1 MYHCYFTYFETET
14 ESHPRIDTTKS
25 WNYPNLKAIMKDL
38 NNIWAKEK
46 VPLNIKEHPSG
57 RVVISHNIPLSMG
70 SLASLKLSPNL
81 AYILGYTSEVIKH
94 GQFLRFD
101 ENKEFL
107 APHEPKLFLDFCDEK
122 IKSEYRSKVK
132 KLEDVIGE
140 METENF
146 ALKQEFKGKL
156 AKIEKEHKQ
165 EKIKIE
171 ERWKS
176 YAKTKLEFNR
186 RYKLEPLVKE
196 KIKLSVQKENLEIAN
211 ENCNEKIKQLN
222 QIEEEKNKLRVQKEN
237 LEMAN
242 EKCNEKIK
250 QLNQKLK
257 DYSDRVENGIIPI
270 KDFDKFYWDP
280 WVIKGVVLDKQWIEG
295 YYREFNITFKDY
307 SGTITIK
314 AYDDQGELLDAL
326 SVKGKEYYISNVN
339 DRAHK
344 SYISNFTVHNVYIRN
359 YSYLVVFN
367 PVN

>member
-14 ESHPRIDTTKS
+14 ESQPRVNTTKS

-38 NNIWAKEK
+38 NNRWIKEK
-46 VPLNIKEHPSG
+46 VPLTIKEHPSG
-57 RVVISHNIPLSMG
+57 RVMISHNMPGSMG

-81 AYILGYTSEVIKH
+81 AFMLGYTSDVIKH

-107 APHEPKLFLDFCDEK
+107 APHKPKLFMG
-122 IKSEYRSKVK
+122 V
-132 KLEDVIGE
+132 VGE
-140 METENF
+140 MEAENS
-146 ALKQEFKGKL
+146 ALKQEFTGKL
-156 AKIEKEHKQ
+156 AKIENEHKQ
-165 EKIKIE
+165 KKIE
-171 ERWKS
+171 IEKKWKS
-176 YAKTKLEFNR
+176 YALRKIASLKDKLTLECFTKLN
-186 RYKLEPLVKE
+186 
-196 KIKLSVQKENLEIAN
+196 
-211 ENCNEKIKQLN
+211 
-222 QIEEEKNKLRVQKEN
+222 VQKEN

-242 EKCNEKIK
+242 EKCNEKVK

-257 DYSDRVENGIIPI
+257 DYSDRVDNGIIPI

-280 WVIKGVVLDKQWIEG
+280 WVIKGVVSDKQWIEG

-339 DRAHK
+339 NTVDHYSHK
-344 SYISNFTVHNVYIRN
+344 HKFTVHNVYVRN
-359 YSYLVVFN
+359 YFYKVIFN
-367 PVN
+367 DVN

>member
-14 ESHPRIDTTKS
+14 ESQPRVDTTKS

-38 NNIWAKEK
+38 NNRWVKEK
-46 VPLNIKEHPSG
+46 VPLKIKEDPSG
-57 RVVISHNIPLSMG
+57 RVVISHNMPHSMG

-81 AYILGYTSEVIKH
+81 AYMLGYTSEVIKH

-107 APHEPKLFLDFCDEK
+107 APHEPKLFMDFCDEK

-132 KLEDVIGE
+132 KLEDVNGE
-140 METENF
+140 MEAENV

-165 EKIKIE
+165 EQIKIE

-176 YAKTKLEFNR
+176 YTKTKLEFNR
-186 RYKLEPLVKE
+186 RYKLAPLEEE
-196 KIKLSVQKENLEIAN
+196 KNKLRVQKEDLEMAN
-211 ENCNEKIKQLN
+211 ENCNVKIKQL
-222 QIEEEKNKLRVQKEN
+222 EEEKNKLRVQKEN

-242 EKCNEKIK
+242 ENCNEKIK

-295 YYREFNITFKDY
+295 YYREFNITIKDY

-339 DRAHK
+339 GRAHTDLL
-344 SYISNFTVHNVYIRN
+344 FTVHNVYIR
-359 YSYLVVFN
+359 SYFYRVMFH

>member
-14 ESHPRIDTTKS
+14 ESQPRVNTTKS

-38 NNIWAKEK
+38 NNRWIKEK
-46 VPLNIKEHPSG
+46 VSLTIKEHPSG
-57 RVVISHNIPLSMG
+57 RVMISHNMPGSMG

-81 AYILGYTSEVIKH
+81 AFMLGYTSDVIKH

-107 APHEPKLFLDFCDEK
+107 APHKPKLFMG
-122 IKSEYRSKVK
+122 V
-132 KLEDVIGE
+132 VGE
-140 METENF
+140 MEAENS
-146 ALKQEFKGKL
+146 ALKQEFTGKL
-156 AKIEKEHKQ
+156 AKIENEHKQ
-165 EKIKIE
+165 KKIE
-171 ERWKS
+171 IENKWKS
-176 YAKTKLEFNR
+176 YALRKIASLKDKLTLECFTKLN
-186 RYKLEPLVKE
+186 
-196 KIKLSVQKENLEIAN
+196 
-211 ENCNEKIKQLN
+211 
-222 QIEEEKNKLRVQKEN
+222 VQKEN

-242 EKCNEKIK
+242 GKCNEKIK

-257 DYSDRVENGIIPI
+257 DYSDRVDNGIIPI

-280 WVIKGVVLDKQWIEG
+280 WVIKGVVSDKQWIEG

-339 DRAHK
+339 NTVDHYSHK
-344 SYISNFTVHNVYIRN
+344 HKFTVHNVYVRN
-359 YSYLVVFN
+359 YFYKVIFN
-367 PVN
+367 DVN

>member
-14 ESHPRIDTTKS
+14 ESQPRVNTTKS

-38 NNIWAKEK
+38 NNRWIKEK
-46 VPLNIKEHPSG
+46 VPLTIKEHPSG
-57 RVVISHNIPLSMG
+57 RVMISHNMPGSMG

-81 AYILGYTSEVIKH
+81 AFMLGYTSDVIKH

-107 APHEPKLFLDFCDEK
+107 APHKPKLFMG
-122 IKSEYRSKVK
+122 V
-132 KLEDVIGE
+132 VGE
-140 METENF
+140 MEAENS
-146 ALKQEFKGKL
+146 ALKQEFTGKL
-156 AKIEKEHKQ
+156 AKIENEHKQ
-165 EKIKIE
+165 KKIE
-171 ERWKS
+171 IEKKWKS
-176 YAKTKLEFNR
+176 YALRKIASLKDKLTLECFTKLN
-186 RYKLEPLVKE
+186 
-196 KIKLSVQKENLEIAN
+196 
-211 ENCNEKIKQLN
+211 
-222 QIEEEKNKLRVQKEN
+222 VQKEN

-242 EKCNEKIK
+242 GKCNEKIK

-257 DYSDRVENGIIPI
+257 DYSDRVDNGIIPI

-280 WVIKGVVLDKQWIEG
+280 WVIKGVVSDKQWIEG

-339 DRAHK
+339 DTVDHYSHK
-344 SYISNFTVHNVYIRN
+344 HKFTVHNVYVRN
-359 YSYLVVFN
+359 YFYKVIFN
-367 PVN
+367 DVN

>member
-14 ESHPRIDTTKS
+14 ESQPRVNTTKS

-38 NNIWAKEK
+38 NNRWIKEK
-46 VPLNIKEHPSG
+46 VPLTIKEHPSG
-57 RVVISHNIPLSMG
+57 RVIISHNMPLSMG

-81 AYILGYTSEVIKH
+81 AYMLGYTSEVIKH

-107 APHEPKLFLDFCDEK
+107 APHEPKLFMDFCDEK

-132 KLEDVIGE
+132 KLEDVNGE
-140 METENF
+140 MEAENV

-165 EKIKIE
+165 EQIKIE

-176 YAKTKLEFNR
+176 YTKTKLEFNR
-186 RYKLEPLVKE
+186 RYKLAPLEEE
-196 KIKLSVQKENLEIAN
+196 KNKLRVQKENLEMAN
-211 ENCNEKIKQLN
+211 ENCNVKIK

-242 EKCNEKIK
+242 ENCNEKIK

-280 WVIKGVVLDKQWIEG
+280 WVIKGVVSDKQWIEG

-314 AYDDQGELLDAL
+314 GYDHQGGLLDAL
-326 SVKGKEYYISNVN
+326 SVKGKEYYISNIN
-339 DRAHK
+339 NKAQYSYK
-344 SYISNFTVHNVYIRN
+344 SMFTVHTVYIRN
-359 YSYLVVFN
+359 LVYLVVLN
-367 PVN
+367 DVN

>member
-14 ESHPRIDTTKS
+14 ESQPKVNTTES

-38 NNIWAKEK
+38 NNRWIKEK
-46 VPLNIKEHPSG
+46 VPLTIKEHPSG
-57 RVVISHNIPLSMG
+57 RVMISHNMPGSMG

-81 AYILGYTSEVIKH
+81 AFMLGYTSDVIKH

-107 APHEPKLFLDFCDEK
+107 APHKPKLFMG
-122 IKSEYRSKVK
+122 V
-132 KLEDVIGE
+132 VGE
-140 METENF
+140 MEAENS
-146 ALKQEFKGKL
+146 ALKQEFTGKL
-156 AKIEKEHKQ
+156 AKIENEHKQ
-165 EKIKIE
+165 KKIE
-171 ERWKS
+171 IENKWKS
-176 YAKTKLEFNR
+176 YALRKIASLKDKLTLECFTKLN
-186 RYKLEPLVKE
+186 
-196 KIKLSVQKENLEIAN
+196 
-211 ENCNEKIKQLN
+211 
-222 QIEEEKNKLRVQKEN
+222 VQKEN

-242 EKCNEKIK
+242 GKCNEKIK

-257 DYSDRVENGIIPI
+257 DYSDRVDNGIIPI

-280 WVIKGVVLDKQWIEG
+280 WVIKGVVSDKQWIEG

-339 DRAHK
+339 NTVDHYSHK
-344 SYISNFTVHNVYIRN
+344 HKFTVHNVYVRN
-359 YSYLVVFN
+359 YFYKVIFN
-367 PVN
+367 DVN

>member
-14 ESHPRIDTTKS
+14 ESQPRVDTTKS

-38 NNIWAKEK
+38 NNRWVKEK
-46 VPLNIKEHPSG
+46 VPLKIKEDPSG
-57 RVVISHNIPLSMG
+57 RVVISHNMPRSMG

-81 AYILGYTSEVIKH
+81 AYMLGYTSEVIKH

-107 APHEPKLFLDFCDEK
+107 APHEPKLFMDFCDEK

-186 RYKLEPLVKE
+186 RYKLTPLVKE

-211 ENCNEKIKQLN
+211 ENCNEKIKQLK
-222 QIEEEKNKLRVQKEN
+222 QIEEEKNKLHVQKEN

-242 EKCNEKIK
+242 EKCNEEIK
-250 QLNQKLK
+250 QLNIKLK
-257 DYSDRVENGIIPI
+257 DYSDRLENGIIPI
-270 KDFDKFYWDP
+270 KDFDKFYSDP
-280 WVIKGVVLDKQWIEG
+280 WVIKGVVSDKQWIE
-295 YYREFNITFKDY
+295 EDKELNITFEDY
-307 SGTITIK
+307 TGTITIK
-314 AYDDQGELLDAL
+314 AYDDEGELLDAL
-326 SVKGKEYYISNVN
+326 SVKGNEYYISNVN
-339 DRAHK
+339 NRAHTDLL
-344 SYISNFTVHNVYIRN
+344 FTVHKVYIRN
-359 YSYLVVFN
+359 YFYRVMFN

>member
-14 ESHPRIDTTKS
+14 ESQPRVNTTKS

-38 NNIWAKEK
+38 NNRWIKEK
-46 VPLNIKEHPSG
+46 VPLTIKEHPSG
-57 RVVISHNIPLSMG
+57 RVMISHNMPGSMG

-81 AYILGYTSEVIKH
+81 AFMLGYTSDVMKH

-107 APHEPKLFLDFCDEK
+107 APHKPKLFMG
-122 IKSEYRSKVK
+122 V
-132 KLEDVIGE
+132 VGE
-140 METENF
+140 MEAENS
-146 ALKQEFKGKL
+146 ALKQEFTGKL
-156 AKIEKEHKQ
+156 AKIENEHKQ
-165 EKIKIE
+165 KKIE
-171 ERWKS
+171 IENKWKS
-176 YAKTKLEFNR
+176 YALRKIASLKDKLTLECFTKLN
-186 RYKLEPLVKE
+186 
-196 KIKLSVQKENLEIAN
+196 
-211 ENCNEKIKQLN
+211 
-222 QIEEEKNKLRVQKEN
+222 VQKEN

-242 EKCNEKIK
+242 GKCNEKVK

-257 DYSDRVENGIIPI
+257 DYSDRVDNGIIPI

-280 WVIKGVVLDKQWIEG
+280 WVIKGVVSDKQWIEG

-339 DRAHK
+339 NTVDHYSHK
-344 SYISNFTVHNVYIRN
+344 HKFTVHNVYVRN
-359 YSYLVVFN
+359 YFYKVIFN
-367 PVN
+367 DVN

>member
-14 ESHPRIDTTKS
+14 ESQPRVNTTKS

-38 NNIWAKEK
+38 NNRWIKEK
-46 VPLNIKEHPSG
+46 VPLTIKEHPSG
-57 RVVISHNIPLSMG
+57 RVMISHNMPGSMG

-81 AYILGYTSEVIKH
+81 AFMLGYTSDVIKH

-107 APHEPKLFLDFCDEK
+107 APHKPKLFMG
-122 IKSEYRSKVK
+122 V
-132 KLEDVIGE
+132 VGE
-140 METENF
+140 MEAENS
-146 ALKQEFKGKL
+146 ALKQEFTGKL
-156 AKIEKEHKQ
+156 AKIENEHKQ
-165 EKIKIE
+165 KKIE
-171 ERWKS
+171 IENKWKS
-176 YAKTKLEFNR
+176 YALRKIASLKDKLTLECFTKLN
-186 RYKLEPLVKE
+186 
-196 KIKLSVQKENLEIAN
+196 
-211 ENCNEKIKQLN
+211 
-222 QIEEEKNKLRVQKEN
+222 VQKEN

-242 EKCNEKIK
+242 GKCNEKIK

-257 DYSDRVENGIIPI
+257 DYSDRVDNGIIPI

-280 WVIKGVVLDKQWIEG
+280 WVIKGVVSDKQWIEG

-339 DRAHK
+339 NTVDHYSHK
-344 SYISNFTVHNVYIRN
+344 HKFTVHNVYVRN
-359 YSYLVVFN
+359 YFYKVIFN
-367 PVN
+367 DVN

>member
-14 ESHPRIDTTKS
+14 ESQPRVNTTKS

-38 NNIWAKEK
+38 NNRWIKEK
-46 VPLNIKEHPSG
+46 VPLTIKEHPSG
-57 RVVISHNIPLSMG
+57 RVMISHNMPGSMG

-81 AYILGYTSEVIKH
+81 AFMLGYTSDVIKH

-107 APHEPKLFLDFCDEK
+107 APHKPKLFMG
-122 IKSEYRSKVK
+122 V
-132 KLEDVIGE
+132 VGE
-140 METENF
+140 MEAENS
-146 ALKQEFKGKL
+146 ALKQEFTGKL
-156 AKIEKEHKQ
+156 AKIENEHKQ
-165 EKIKIE
+165 KKIE
-171 ERWKS
+171 IENKWKS
-176 YAKTKLEFNR
+176 YALRKIASLKDKLTLECFTKLN
-186 RYKLEPLVKE
+186 
-196 KIKLSVQKENLEIAN
+196 
-211 ENCNEKIKQLN
+211 
-222 QIEEEKNKLRVQKEN
+222 VQKEN

-242 EKCNEKIK
+242 GKCNEKIK

-257 DYSDRVENGIIPI
+257 DYSDRVDNGIIPI

-280 WVIKGVVLDKQWIEG
+280 WVIKGVVSDKQWIEG

-339 DRAHK
+339 NTVDHYSHK
-344 SYISNFTVHNVYIRN
+344 HKFTVHNVYVRN
-359 YSYLVVFN
+359 HFYKVIFN
-367 PVN
+367 DVN

>member
-14 ESHPRIDTTKS
+14 ESQPRVNTTKS

-38 NNIWAKEK
+38 NNRWIKEK
-46 VPLNIKEHPSG
+46 VPLTIKEHPSG
-57 RVVISHNIPLSMG
+57 RVMISHNMPGSMG

-81 AYILGYTSEVIKH
+81 AFMLGYTSDVIKH

-107 APHEPKLFLDFCDEK
+107 APHKPKLFMG
-122 IKSEYRSKVK
+122 V
-132 KLEDVIGE
+132 VGE
-140 METENF
+140 MEAENS
-146 ALKQEFKGKL
+146 ALKQEFTGKL
-156 AKIEKEHKQ
+156 AKIENEHKQ
-165 EKIKIE
+165 KKIE
-171 ERWKS
+171 IENKWKS
-176 YAKTKLEFNR
+176 YALRKIASLKDKLTLECFTKLN
-186 RYKLEPLVKE
+186 
-196 KIKLSVQKENLEIAN
+196 
-211 ENCNEKIKQLN
+211 
-222 QIEEEKNKLRVQKEN
+222 VQKEN

-242 EKCNEKIK
+242 GKCNEKVK

-257 DYSDRVENGIIPI
+257 DYSDRVDNGIIPI

-280 WVIKGVVLDKQWIEG
+280 WVIKGVVSDKQWIEG

-339 DRAHK
+339 DTVDHYSHK
-344 SYISNFTVHNVYIRN
+344 HKFTVHNVYVRN
-359 YSYLVVFN
+359 YFYKVIFN
-367 PVN
+367 DVN

>member
-14 ESHPRIDTTKS
+14 ESQPRVNTTKS

-38 NNIWAKEK
+38 NNRWIKEK
-46 VPLNIKEHPSG
+46 VPLTIKEHPSG
-57 RVVISHNIPLSMG
+57 RVMISHNMPGSMG

-81 AYILGYTSEVIKH
+81 AFMLGYTSDVIKH

-107 APHEPKLFLDFCDEK
+107 APHKPKLFMG
-122 IKSEYRSKVK
+122 V
-132 KLEDVIGE
+132 VGE
-140 METENF
+140 MEAENS
-146 ALKQEFKGKL
+146 ALKQEFTGKL
-156 AKIEKEHKQ
+156 AKIENEHKQ
-165 EKIKIE
+165 KKIE
-171 ERWKS
+171 IENKWKS
-176 YAKTKLEFNR
+176 YALRKIASLKDKLTLECFTKLN
-186 RYKLEPLVKE
+186 
-196 KIKLSVQKENLEIAN
+196 
-211 ENCNEKIKQLN
+211 
-222 QIEEEKNKLRVQKEN
+222 VQKEN

-242 EKCNEKIK
+242 EKCNEKVK

-257 DYSDRVENGIIPI
+257 DYSDRVDNGIIPI

-280 WVIKGVVLDKQWIEG
+280 WVIKGVVSDKQWIEG

-339 DRAHK
+339 DTVDHYSHK
-344 SYISNFTVHNVYIRN
+344 HKFTVHNVYVRN
-359 YSYLVVFN
+359 YFYKVIFN
-367 PVN
+367 DVN

>member
-14 ESHPRIDTTKS
+14 ESQPRVNTTKS

-38 NNIWAKEK
+38 NNRWIKEK
-46 VPLNIKEHPSG
+46 VPLTIKEHPSG
-57 RVVISHNIPLSMG
+57 RVMISHNMPGSMG

-81 AYILGYTSEVIKH
+81 AFMLGYTSDVIKH

-107 APHEPKLFLDFCDEK
+107 APHKPKLFMG
-122 IKSEYRSKVK
+122 V
-132 KLEDVIGE
+132 VGE
-140 METENF
+140 MEAENS
-146 ALKQEFKGKL
+146 ALKQEFTGKL
-156 AKIEKEHKQ
+156 AKIENEHKQ
-165 EKIKIE
+165 KKIE
-171 ERWKS
+171 IEKKWKA
-176 YAKTKLEFNR
+176 YALRKIASIKDKLTLECFTKLN
-186 RYKLEPLVKE
+186 
-196 KIKLSVQKENLEIAN
+196 
-211 ENCNEKIKQLN
+211 
-222 QIEEEKNKLRVQKEN
+222 VQKEN

-242 EKCNEKIK
+242 GKCNEKIK

-257 DYSDRVENGIIPI
+257 DYSDRVDNGIIPI

-280 WVIKGVVLDKQWIEG
+280 WVIKGVVSDKQWIEG

-339 DRAHK
+339 GRAHTDLL
-344 SYISNFTVHNVYIRN
+344 FTVHNVYIR
-359 YSYLVVFN
+359 SYFYRVMFH

>member
-14 ESHPRIDTTKS
+14 ESQPRVNTTKS

-38 NNIWAKEK
+38 NNRWIKEK
-46 VPLNIKEHPSG
+46 VPLTIKEHPSG
-57 RVVISHNIPLSMG
+57 RVMISHNMPRSMG

-81 AYILGYTSEVIKH
+81 AYMLGYTSEVIKH

-107 APHEPKLFLDFCDEK
+107 APHKPKLFMG
-122 IKSEYRSKVK
+122 V
-132 KLEDVIGE
+132 VGE
-140 METENF
+140 MEAENS
-146 ALKQEFKGKL
+146 ALKQEFTGKL
-156 AKIEKEHKQ
+156 AKIENEHKQ
-165 EKIKIE
+165 KKIE
-171 ERWKS
+171 IENKWKS
-176 YAKTKLEFNR
+176 YALRKIASLKDKLTLECFTKLN
-186 RYKLEPLVKE
+186 
-196 KIKLSVQKENLEIAN
+196 
-211 ENCNEKIKQLN
+211 
-222 QIEEEKNKLRVQKEN
+222 VQKEN

-242 EKCNEKIK
+242 GKCNEKIK

-257 DYSDRVENGIIPI
+257 DYSDRVDNGIIPI

-326 SVKGKEYYISNVN
+326 SVKGKEYYISNIN
-339 DRAHK
+339 NKAHYSYK
-344 SYISNFTVHNVYIRN
+344 SMFTVHTIYIQN
-359 YSYLVVFN
+359 LMYLVVLN
-367 PVN
+367 DVN

>member
-14 ESHPRIDTTKS
+14 ESQPRVDTTKS

-38 NNIWAKEK
+38 NNRWVKEK
-46 VPLNIKEHPSG
+46 VPLKIKEDPSG
-57 RVVISHNIPLSMG
+57 RVVISHNMPRSMG
-70 SLASLKLSPNL
+70 SVASLKLSPNL
-81 AYILGYTSEVIKH
+81 AYMLGYTSEVIKH

-107 APHEPKLFLDFCDEK
+107 APHEPKLFMDFCDEK

-140 METENF
+140 MEAENF

-176 YAKTKLEFNR
+176 SVKTKLEFNR
-186 RYKLEPLVKE
+186 RYKLAPLEEE
-196 KIKLSVQKENLEIAN
+196 KNKLRVQKENLEMAN
-211 ENCNEKIKQLN
+211 ENCNVKIK

-242 EKCNEKIK
+242 ENCNEKIK

-295 YYREFNITFKDY
+295 YYREFNITIKDY

-339 DRAHK
+339 GRAHTDLL
-344 SYISNFTVHNVYIRN
+344 FTVHNVYIR
-359 YSYLVVFN
+359 SYFYRVMFH

>member
-14 ESHPRIDTTKS
+14 ESQPRVNTTKS

-38 NNIWAKEK
+38 NNRWIKEK
-46 VPLNIKEHPSG
+46 VPLTIKEHPSG
-57 RVVISHNIPLSMG
+57 RVMISHNMPGSMG

-81 AYILGYTSEVIKH
+81 AYMLGYTSEVIKH

-107 APHEPKLFLDFCDEK
+107 APHKPKLFMG
-122 IKSEYRSKVK
+122 V
-132 KLEDVIGE
+132 VGE
-140 METENF
+140 MEAENS
-146 ALKQEFKGKL
+146 ALKQEFTGKL
-156 AKIEKEHKQ
+156 AKIENEHKQ
-165 EKIKIE
+165 KKIE
-171 ERWKS
+171 IENKWKS
-176 YAKTKLEFNR
+176 YALRKIASLKDKLTLECFTKLN
-186 RYKLEPLVKE
+186 
-196 KIKLSVQKENLEIAN
+196 
-211 ENCNEKIKQLN
+211 
-222 QIEEEKNKLRVQKEN
+222 VQKEN

-242 EKCNEKIK
+242 VNCNEKIRQLEEEKNKQRVQKENLEMVNENCNEKIK

-280 WVIKGVVLDKQWIEG
+280 WVIKGVVSDKQWIEG

-326 SVKGKEYYISNVN
+326 SVKGKEYYISNIN
-339 DRAHK
+339 NKAQYSYK
-344 SYISNFTVHNVYIRN
+344 SMFTVHTVYIRN
-359 YSYLVVFN
+359 LVYLVVLN
-367 PVN
+367 DVN

>member
-14 ESHPRIDTTKS
+14 ESQPKVNTTKS

-38 NNIWAKEK
+38 NNRWIKEK
-46 VPLNIKEHPSG
+46 VPLTIKEHPSG
-57 RVVISHNIPLSMG
+57 RVMISHNMPGSMG

-81 AYILGYTSEVIKH
+81 AFMLGYTSDVIKH

-107 APHEPKLFLDFCDEK
+107 APHKPKLFMG
-122 IKSEYRSKVK
+122 V
-132 KLEDVIGE
+132 VGE
-140 METENF
+140 MEAENS
-146 ALKQEFKGKL
+146 ALKQEFTGKL
-156 AKIEKEHKQ
+156 AKIENEHKQ
-165 EKIKIE
+165 KKIE
-171 ERWKS
+171 IENKWKS
-176 YAKTKLEFNR
+176 YALRKIASLKDKLTLECFTKLN
-186 RYKLEPLVKE
+186 
-196 KIKLSVQKENLEIAN
+196 
-211 ENCNEKIKQLN
+211 
-222 QIEEEKNKLRVQKEN
+222 VQKEN

-242 EKCNEKIK
+242 GKCNEKIK

-257 DYSDRVENGIIPI
+257 DYSDRVDNGIIPI

-280 WVIKGVVLDKQWIEG
+280 WVIKGVVSDKQWIEG

-339 DRAHK
+339 NTVDHYSHK
-344 SYISNFTVHNVYIRN
+344 HKFTVHNVYVRN
-359 YSYLVVFN
+359 YFYKVIFN
-367 PVN
+367 DVN

>member
-14 ESHPRIDTTKS
+14 ESQPRVNTTKS

-38 NNIWAKEK
+38 NNRWIKEK
-46 VPLNIKEHPSG
+46 VPLTIKEHPSG
-57 RVVISHNIPLSMG
+57 RVMISHNMPGSMG

-81 AYILGYTSEVIKH
+81 AFMLGYTSDVIKH

-107 APHEPKLFLDFCDEK
+107 APHKPKLFMG
-122 IKSEYRSKVK
+122 V
-132 KLEDVIGE
+132 VGE
-140 METENF
+140 MEAENS
-146 ALKQEFKGKL
+146 ALKQEFTGKL
-156 AKIEKEHKQ
+156 AKIENEHKQ
-165 EKIKIE
+165 KKIE
-171 ERWKS
+171 IENKWKS
-176 YAKTKLEFNR
+176 YALRKIASLKDKLTLECFTKLN
-186 RYKLEPLVKE
+186 
-196 KIKLSVQKENLEIAN
+196 
-211 ENCNEKIKQLN
+211 
-222 QIEEEKNKLRVQKEN
+222 VQKEN

-242 EKCNEKIK
+242 GKCNEKVK

-257 DYSDRVENGIIPI
+257 DYSDRVDNGIIPI

-280 WVIKGVVLDKQWIEG
+280 WVIKGVVSDKQWIEG

-339 DRAHK
+339 NTVDHYSHK
-344 SYISNFTVHNVYIRN
+344 HKFTVHNVYVRN
-359 YSYLVVFN
+359 YFYKVIFN
-367 PVN
+367 DVN

>member
-14 ESHPRIDTTKS
+14 ESQPRVNTTKS

-38 NNIWAKEK
+38 NNRWIKEK
-46 VPLNIKEHPSG
+46 VPLTIKEHPSG
-57 RVVISHNIPLSMG
+57 RVMISHNIPGSMG

-81 AYILGYTSEVIKH
+81 AFMLGYTSDVIKH

-107 APHEPKLFLDFCDEK
+107 APHKPKLFMG
-122 IKSEYRSKVK
+122 V
-132 KLEDVIGE
+132 VGE
-140 METENF
+140 MEAENS
-146 ALKQEFKGKL
+146 ALKQEFTGKL
-156 AKIEKEHKQ
+156 AKIENEHKQ
-165 EKIKIE
+165 KKIE
-171 ERWKS
+171 IENKWKS
-176 YAKTKLEFNR
+176 YALRKIASLKDKLTLECFTKLN
-186 RYKLEPLVKE
+186 
-196 KIKLSVQKENLEIAN
+196 
-211 ENCNEKIKQLN
+211 
-222 QIEEEKNKLRVQKEN
+222 VQKEN

-242 EKCNEKIK
+242 GKCNEKIK

-295 YYREFNITFKDY
+295 YYREFNITIKDY

-339 DRAHK
+339 DTVDHYSHK
-344 SYISNFTVHNVYIRN
+344 HKFTVHNVYVRN
-359 YSYLVVFN
+359 YFYKVIFN
-367 PVN
+367 DVN